1 MGYQAFFFD
10 FDGVLADS
18 VEVKTRAFANL
29 FAPYG
34 PEIVNKV
41 VEYHRRHGGMTR
53 KEKFQ
58 HYFKKFLKMPLNDQK
73 IQQFCDIFSSFV
85 IDEVIASPEIPGA
98 TEFLNKWSKK
108 VPCFII
114 SATPDE
120 EIVTIVNRRGLGL
133 YFKEIKGSSQ
143 SKENNLRTILLK
155 YGLEP
160 ARCLFFGDSGSDY
173 RAASA
178 CKVDFMGILPGP
190 EAPLLQIVSNLKW
203 ARNFNALI
211 FEKNENAGGI

>member
-41 VEYHRRHGGMTR
+41 VEHHRRHGGMTR

-98 TEFLNKWSKK
+98 AEFLNKWSKK

-160 ARCLFFGDSGSDY
+160 ARCLFFGDSESDY
-173 RAASA
+173 CAASA

-190 EAPLLQIVSNLKW
+190 EVPLLQIVSNLKW
-203 ARNFNALI
+203 ARNFTALI